1 MVVTTK
7 EEAMICALARKNYR
21 LTAVPTKFVIPSDW
35 ISFISVASS
44 KDGRVFL
51 GGQDGNIYELIMRAL
66 RPLRTIAHAEEAAVA
81 EWHEILVED
90 NRRWYW
96 S

>member
-1 MVVTTK
+1 VLGKSLLVV
-7 EEAMICALARKNYR
+7 EDAQ
-21 LTAVPTKFVIPSDW
+21 SD
-35 ISFISVASS
+35 FT
-44 KDGRVFL
+44 
-51 GGQDGNIYELIMRAL
+51 DGNIYELIMRAL
-66 RPLRTIAHAEEAAVA
+66 RPLRTIAHAEEEAVV